1 MSCQVPWGFG
11 HQVMYLFFIFRHFM
25 YVNNLMYITKV
36 RDFGNKTV
44 LVETIIVYGGL
55 MKMKRSLNI
64 NQF

>member
-1 MSCQVPWGFG
+1 MSF
-11 HQVMYLFFIFRHFM
+11 LFDNPRAQKIIFEYKARP
-25 YVNNLMYITKV
+25 LMARVRYITKV

-64 NQF
+64 NQFQ